1 MPSSLRFQ
9 AELTEPDAAFV
20 GDFLD
25 RSAGAMAAF
34 AADDR
39 AHACRAHM
47 ALHVATSVRNGGKLR
62 IDSNGSSAADA
73 RHTADEFSSRLMYDR
88 APFAAIALTIDTSGL
103 TAIDRDG
110 GFEHLFAR
118 QVRAHGRSGDLILV
132 APSSSTP
139 LIQQVHLT
147 AAHILCA
154 LVERALCPH

>member
-9 AELTEPDAAFV
+9 AELTKPDAAFV

-47 ALHVATSVRNGGKLR
+47 ALHVATSVRNG
-62 IDSNGSSAADA
+62 SSAADA
-73 RHTADEFSSRLMYDR
+73 RDIADEFSSRLMYDR